1 MKTNNR
7 QYLPPLPQQGNI
19 NACAEHAL
27 VTAASLM
34 RLRAGLPDE
43 QLSRMYPFVTTQAD
57 ENLVGTELAPSSD
70 GVARSAQTRGLPPER
85 AYGYNIA
92 QVHYPPDASVHVKAA
107 AFKLVRWAD
116 IPVDKYNP
124 VANGQA
130 IRDVILAG
138 GLVALGFRV
147 PRGLEQLYY
156 TDESEHLAITN
167 AYNPNDTLFNH
178 KTLVFDFDDNFMGQ
192 GLGFRMA
199 NWWPQ
204 GWGNGSNELV
214 FGPQFLRCAIQITAY
229 FGFTGCA
236 DRFTYDADGIPGQ
249 VYRLYRAAFDRLPDK
264 QGMGYHID
272 NMARGVTLADVAS
285 QFIASPEFQSKYGA
299 LGNRAFVELLYRNVL
314 HRPGD
319 AGGIDFHTANLDA
332 GRTAR
337 HDTLVSFSASPEY
350 YAKTV
355 AVFEAGVAYT

>member
-7 QYLPPLPQQGNI
+7 QYLPPTKNQGFPNDCQSNGFATI
-19 NACAEHAL
+19 YETLHK
-27 VTAASLM
+27 
-34 RLRAGLPDE
+34 RATGQRA
-43 QLSRMYPFVTTQAD
+43 QLSRTWLYGQGFRHDGLTPD
-57 ENLVGTELAPSSD
+57 LKSAPSMAAVQAVAEQQ
-70 GVARSAQTRGLPPER
+70 GVPLEYDWPYMETYIHTAATE
-85 AYGYNIA
+85 
-92 QVHYPPDASVHVKAA
+92 HVKALA
-107 AFKLVRWAD
+107 HQRRASHSFTIQPDPYNGVEVGQQVRASLAQGYLVGVSFKLRAWF
-116 IPVDKYNP
+116 
-124 VANGQA
+124 
-130 IRDVILAG
+130 RDLTG
-138 GLVALGFRV
+138 
-147 PRGLEQLYY
+147 PEN
-156 TDESEHLAITN
+156 THLAQ
-167 AYNPNDTLFNH
+167 AYGDQTHTANH
-178 KTLVFDFDDNFMGQ
+178 FVVVIDCDDNFP
-192 GLGFRMA
+192 GFVLRVVNCVGSGFGCPEDDTA
-199 NWWPQ
+199 LVSSNW
-204 GWGNGSNELV
+204 LKD
-214 FGPQFLRCAIQITAY
+214 AITITCVR
-229 FGFTGCA
+229 GFAGHT

-264 QGMGYHID
+264 GGMGYHID